1 MRKINGA
8 HDDCEP
14 QPVHDTDIPRA
25 ARSAKTASTNT
36 PNHCHSPDTGSRSQL
51 TSTYT
56 EKHISVSFFWSF
68 LFSFK
73 NFLPVTVKNRVRVRV
88 SFRVRVRVRVTVTV
102 RVQGSSSK
110 LVT

>member
-51 TSTYT
+51 SDCNDGESAAAVTDS
-56 EKHISVSFFWSF
+56 EKLMTAEPRDSLS
-68 LFSFK
+68 
-73 NFLPVTVKNRVRVRV
+73 
-88 SFRVRVRVRVTVTV
+88 
-102 RVQGSSSK
+102 
-110 LVT
+110 